1 MGVFRLFDEKAGN
14 WDGWRKGWFEWRL
27 WEGLRGLRGLK
38 GGRGLK
44 CLKGGRGLKG
54 GEVERFAFYL
64 RAFSPEWG
72 VQQQPRV

>member
-38 GGRGLK
+38 GGRGS
-44 CLKGGRGLKG
+44 KG
-54 GEVERFAFYL
+54 GEVCLLFASF
-64 RAFSPEWG
+64 
-72 VQQQPRV
+72 